1 MSDYSHVLEDTIFP
15 SFIRS
20 CVPNLDLTELKK
32 ECYSIQEREPSV
44 QASNHG
50 GYHSRTK
57 KNMDGCENYNNLGK
71 LIQTVKSFSQDTA
84 DHYDLNIDFLESYW
98 WFNINKAYQYNFVHH
113 HFRADLIG
121 VFYASAPR
129 DSGNLT
135 IVRKDGSEYGR
146 LYSRAHNMLEIEIG
160 AETGR
165 LYLIPG
171 HLWHYVKCNESQ
183 EDRISVSFNIYFA

>member
-1 MSDYSHVLEDTIFP
+1 MIEYSQVLEDTIFP

-20 CVPNLDLTELKK
+20 CVPNLDLKELEK
-32 ECYSIQEREPSV
+32 ECYLIQENEPSIK
-44 QASNHG
+44 ASNHG
-50 GYHSRTK
+50 GYHSPTK
-57 KNMDGCENYNNLGK
+57 NLNECGNYKNFEQ
-71 LIQTVKSFSQDTA
+71 LIQTVRKFSQDTV
-84 DHYDLNIDFLESYW
+84 DFYDLNINLSSLYW

-121 VFYASAPR
+121 VFYITAPK

-135 IVRKDGSEYGR
+135 IVRKDGSEYGN
-146 LYSRAHNMLEIEIG
+146 LYARKFNMLEIEIG

-183 EDRISVSFNIYFA
+183 ENRISVSFNIYF